1 MEILGID
8 IPPVPEVALAGITTD
23 SVLLYWKPPESY
35 PTPLKHFVQVNG
47 INGEPAK
54 YCSVFIMYGLLTFS
68 ASVGEFNRSDASVQV
83 TGLKPGT
90 YYGIRA
96 IATNATNLS
105 SQSRLIQVQT
115 IPLTGHE
122 GSRQLSSLEQH
133 GAQNHGKRN
142 GSGRRHSSAA
152 NPGEIANCHIQ
163 AQGTS
168 GEEQGPEETMAQL
181 TRKLDSLRRQQ
192 EEVDRQTADDT
203 AENER
208 TKAALTKERDELR
221 QTVEEKEKAHLEFK
235 KQVNELEKQCK
246 AAQRKKSSKER
257 QLQQKKVER
266 QRKLD
271 DVARWKDE
279 CVEIHIESEH
289 MKMEKLGLERTHQKR
304 MAATRKVIE
313 EANADNKVLEEEI
326 RVWGIRIKELEEDR
340 RRTHSEQNEEEREAE
355 RREKEEEDAHEKR
368 VRDYQTQV
376 AELWKVNQQVSH
388 GLGPYLPLG

>member
-1 MEILGID
+1 MVSLPNIRSTFI
-8 IPPVPEVALAGITTD
+8 
-23 SVLLYWKPPESY
+23 
-35 PTPLKHFVQVNG
+35 
-47 INGEPAK
+47 K
-54 YCSVFIMYGLLTFS
+54 YSSLTFM

-122 GSRQLSSLEQH
+122 GSRQLSSLEQPS
-133 GAQNHGKRN
+133 AQNHGKRN
-142 GSGRRHSSAA
+142 VSAQRYSSAT
-152 NPGEIANCHIQ
+152 NPSEIANGQIQ
-163 AQGTS
+163 AHGTS

-181 TRKLDSLRRQQ
+181 IRKLDSLRRQQ
-192 EEVDRQTADDT
+192 EEVDRQMADDT

-221 QTVEEKEKAHLEFK
+221 QRVEEKEKAHLEFK

-271 DVARWKDE
+271 DIARWKDQ
-279 CVEIHIESEH
+279 CVEIHIESEDI
-289 MKMEKLGLERTHQKR
+289 KKEKLALEQAHLKR

-313 EANADNKVLEEEI
+313 EANADNKVLEEDI
-326 RVWGIRIKELEEDR
+326 RVWGFKIKELEEER
-340 RRTHSEQNEEEREAE
+340 RRTDSEQNEEEREVE
-355 RREKEEEDAHEKR
+355 RREKEEEDIHEKR
-368 VRDYQTQV
+368 VRDYQAQV
-376 AELWKVNQQVSH
+376 AELWKANQQVSH
-388 GLGPYLPLG
+388 GLGLFILGASTEMLIQT